1 MFPVSCMLL
10 RNSEKC
16 VVNLGES
23 FTKKPEELLQP
34 QNKAKQHSFKVVP
47 SMCGK
52 RLTLD
57 TLLAVICFYFQNP
70 QNLLHIHV
78 SAF

>member
-1 MFPVSCMLL
+1 MCSKPGG
-10 RNSEKC
+10 K
-16 VVNLGES
+16 S

-34 QNKAKQHSFKVVP
+34 QNKAKQHSSKVVP

-57 TLLAVICFYFQNP
+57 TLLAVTCFYFQNP